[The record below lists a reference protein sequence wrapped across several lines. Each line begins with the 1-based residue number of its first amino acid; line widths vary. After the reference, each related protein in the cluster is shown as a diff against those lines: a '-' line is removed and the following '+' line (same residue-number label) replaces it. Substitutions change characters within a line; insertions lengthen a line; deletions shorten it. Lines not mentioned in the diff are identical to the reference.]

1 MKQTTVLLA
10 ALVLSAG
17 LTLATAT
24 PAGANQHTTPA
35 AKAGTGAMSSGEV
48 KKVDK
53 EAGKLT
59 IKHGPLENLDMPG
72 MTMVFRVQ
80 DPTMLNDLKAGDKIS
95 FVAEKVGGA
104 ITVVRLERVP

>member
-17 LTLATAT
+17 LTLAAAIPAEAT
-24 PAGANQHTTPA
+24 QHAAPA
-35 AKAGTGAMSSGEV
+35 AKAGAMSSGEV

-80 DPTMLNDLKAGDKIS
+80 DPAMLNDVKAGDKIS

-104 ITVVRLERVP
+104 ITVVRLERAP

>member
-17 LTLATAT
+17 LTLAAAT
-24 PAGANQHTTPA
+24 PAEARQHEAPA
-35 AKAGTGAMSSGEV
+35 AKAGAGAMSSGEV

-53 EAGKLT
+53 DAGKLT

-80 DPTMLNDLKAGDKIS
+80 DPTMLNDLKAGDKIN

-104 ITVVRLERVP
+104 ITVVRLERAP